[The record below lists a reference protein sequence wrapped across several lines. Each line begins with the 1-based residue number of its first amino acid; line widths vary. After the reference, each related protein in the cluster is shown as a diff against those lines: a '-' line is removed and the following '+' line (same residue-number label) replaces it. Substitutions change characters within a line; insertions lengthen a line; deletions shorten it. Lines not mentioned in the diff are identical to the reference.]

1 MKRPVATATKAALGM
16 LQPAAA
22 ATKRAT
28 ARKTTG
34 LNIGWG
40 ACRWKKP
47 CYGHARRDRCHKVP
61 GRGKAV
67 NDGPTAALSPGPGT
81 RPSGREM
88 RRVPD
93 VVQRARGDAK
103 HRSRCAAGP
112 GPQATLMAPEPQR
125 TPDVG

>member
-16 LQPAAA
+16 LQPAVA
-22 ATKRAT
+22 ATNRAR
-28 ARKTTG
+28 AGKTTG

-67 NDGPTAALSPGPGT
+67 NDGPTTALSRGPERVLRGAKCDVSRTWCSALAVMRSIVHAAPLVRDPGPI
-81 RPSGREM
+81 
-88 RRVPD
+88 
-93 VVQRARGDAK
+93 
-103 HRSRCAAGP
+103 
-112 GPQATLMAPEPQR
+112 
-125 TPDVG
+125 

>member
-1 MKRPVATATKAALGM
+1 MKRPVATATKAALVM
-16 LQPAAA
+16 LQPAVA
-22 ATKRAT
+22 ATNCARAGKI
-28 ARKTTG
+28 AG

-67 NDGPTAALSPGPGT
+67 NDGPTTTLSPGPGT

-93 VVQRARGDAK
+93 VVQRARGNAK
-103 HRSRCAAGP
+103 HRSRWSGTQ
-112 GPQATLMAPEPQR
+112 GYF
-125 TPDVG
+125 